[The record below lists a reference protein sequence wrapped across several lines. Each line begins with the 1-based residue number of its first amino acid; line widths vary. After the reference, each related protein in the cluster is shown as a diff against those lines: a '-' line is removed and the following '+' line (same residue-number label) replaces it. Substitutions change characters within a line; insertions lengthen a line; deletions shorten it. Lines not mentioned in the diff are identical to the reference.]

1 MRIPSTAGTR
11 EPERSRF
18 FHKLSVAVLAILLCG
33 YGCGFHLRGSSPV
46 ALRFSGVFVESAG
59 ASQVAGQLQRQMQ
72 YNGVALMG
80 KAALAEA
87 VVTLR
92 DERFER
98 RVLSVDPRTG
108 KVREYEL
115 AYRVDLMVADAK
127 GHSLLAAQSIDLIRD
142 FTFDETAALGKSD
155 EEQLLRQ
162 EMVQDAAAT
171 VLRRLETIKAK

>member
-1 MRIPSTAGTR
+1 MTA
-11 EPERSRF
+11 
-18 FHKLSVAVLAILLCG
+18 
-33 YGCGFHLRGSSPV
+33 
-46 ALRFSGVFVESAG
+46 
-59 ASQVAGQLQRQMQ
+59 QLQRQLQ

-80 KAALAEA
+80 GPALAEA

-92 DERFER
+92 DERFEQ

-127 GHSLLAAQSIDLIRD
+127 GHSLLAAQSIDLLRD
-142 FTFDETAALGKSD
+142 YTFDETAALAKSD

-162 EMVQDAAAT
+162 EIIQDAAAT
-171 VLRRLETIKAK
+171 VLRRLETIRAK

>member
-1 MRIPSTAGTR
+1 MLKSD
-11 EPERSRF
+11 
-18 FHKLSVAVLAILLCG
+18 KLSVAVLAIIMWG
-33 YGCGFHLRGSSPV
+33 NGCGFHLRGSGPV

-59 ASQVAGQLQRQMQ
+59 APQVAAQLQRQLQ

-80 KAALAEA
+80 KPALAEA

-92 DERFER
+92 DERFEK

-108 KVREYEL
+108 KVREYL
-115 AYRVDLMVADAK
+115 LGYRVDLRVADAK
-127 GHSLLAAQSIDLIRD
+127 GHSLLAAQSVDLVRD
-142 FTFDETAALGKSD
+142 YTFDETAALAKSD

-162 EMVQDAAAT
+162 EMIHDAAAT

>member
-1 MRIPSTAGTR
+1 MMKS
-11 EPERSRF
+11 
-18 FHKLSVAVLAILLCG
+18 LAVLAITLC
-33 YGCGFHLRGSSPV
+33 GCGFHLRGSSPV
-46 ALRFSGVFVESAG
+46 ALRFTGMFVEAAG
-59 ASQVAGQLQRQMQ
+59 APQVAAQLRRQLQ
-72 YNGVALMG
+72 YNGVVLTPKPAR
-80 KAALAEA
+80 AEA

-92 DERFER
+92 DERFEQ

-127 GHSLLAAQSIDLIRD
+127 GRSLLAPQSIDLVRD
-142 FTFDETAALGKSD
+142 YTFDETAALAKSD

-162 EMVQDAAAT
+162 EMIQDAAAT

>member
-1 MRIPSTAGTR
+1 LARRGCNTTSL
-11 EPERSRF
+11 RSRRF
-18 FHKLSVAVLAILLCG
+18 FHKLSAAVLAIILCG
-33 YGCGFHLRGSSPV
+33 HGCGFHLRGSSPV

-59 ASQVAGQLQRQMQ
+59 APQVTAQLQRQLQ

-80 KAALAEA
+80 KPALAEA

-92 DERFER
+92 DERFEQ

-127 GHSLLAAQSIDLIRD
+127 GHSLLAAQSIDLLRD
-142 FTFDETAALGKSD
+142 YTFDETAALAKSD

-162 EMVQDAAAT
+162 EIIQDAAAT
-171 VLRRLETIKAK
+171 VLRRLETIRAK